1 MDNTLQ
7 TSKLTIGRLAKDA
20 SVKIDTVRFYERQGL
35 LGKAPRSEGG
45 YRLYSAADVQ
55 RLKFI
60 RRAKA
65 LGFSLAEIIELLTLT
80 KEGNNRAQ
88 VKSISQR
95 RLADLENR
103 IRELNTMREIL
114 AHHVRHCSGRG
125 LVKGCPI
132 IAALSTDQ

>member
-1 MDNTLQ
+1 MTETQQ
-7 TSKLTIGRLAKDA
+7 TSRLTIGRLAKDA

-35 LGKAPRSEGG
+35 LGKVPRSEGG
-45 YRLYSAADVQ
+45 YRLYSPADVQ

-65 LGFSLAEIIELLTLT
+65 LGFSLTEIIELLSLT

-88 VKSISQR
+88 VKSLAQR
-95 RLADLENR
+95 RLADLEGR
-103 IRELNTMREIL
+103 IRELNAMRETL

-132 IAALSTDQ
+132 IEALSTDQ